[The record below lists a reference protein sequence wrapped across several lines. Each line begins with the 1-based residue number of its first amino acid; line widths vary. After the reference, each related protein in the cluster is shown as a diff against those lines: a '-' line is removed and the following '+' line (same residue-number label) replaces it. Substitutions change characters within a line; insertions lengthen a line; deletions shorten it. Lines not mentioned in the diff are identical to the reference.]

1 MKRVNAFCTAILMT
15 WGAVFVTPSAVNADD
30 AVPDFTQP
38 FTITFSNAASA
49 KDMQLFTNTYAS
61 KAYVSEESLPYLRT
75 ATQQFGATTKYYADL
90 YYRKSDTEPTYGYL
104 DFNPGKY
111 ITDLTIK
118 GCRLQVPIA
127 EKVCCSKI
135 VLEARTD
142 VEAGVSVRVS
152 TEKGDNDDFPGSYYE
167 DVNVAYS
174 DEFAYYTVTF
184 PLDHWVDN
192 PGYEDWTGNYFI
204 KLDRYADEAKTTLA
218 HCEIRSITIVPS
230 GSDWTPPGETVK
242 TPVSLTVA
250 GSTGEAGTD
259 CYYRQLDEYRMD
271 GDLVSTDYPKAFFIP
286 IPVVRDA
293 AGKTVTDITAFDFD
307 IAIAPIPYGD
317 EGRVSEAPE
326 QFVPD
331 ENMILG
337 AHARIDG
344 FYLMPRE
351 AGCFTVRMSLKGDC
365 GYTAAP
371 IEKRLELAPSIQGMH
386 INESYYFVGGIVD
399 GMNCEPGFYPFSNLG
414 ENVDGTPLHPWSDAI
429 MGHKE
434 ENVDIYYRFD
444 KSVSSQFRR
453 AGESGNG
460 TLGALPTES
469 HTLYSDAAGV
479 DLTGGNSVNVIL
491 HKNGAYSEAVN
502 YMYFPAIYDSVTGID
517 RVEADFDEGSECWY
531 TLTGARVSDISK
543 APSGFYIR
551 RNGTQSGVVRR

>member
-30 AVPDFTQP
+30 AVVPDFTQP

-49 KDMQLFTNTYAS
+49 KDMRLLTNTYAS
-61 KAYVSEESLPYLRT
+61 KAYVSEESLPYLYT
-75 ATQQFGATTKYYADL
+75 ATNNFGATTIKYADL
-90 YYRKSDTEPTYGYL
+90 YYRKSDTEPAYGYL
-104 DFNPGKY
+104 DFNSGEY
-111 ITDLTIK
+111 NTGIL
-118 GCRLQVPIA
+118 GSRLQVPIA
-127 EKVCCSKI
+127 KKIRCSKI
-135 VLEARTD
+135 ILEARTD
-142 VEAGVSVRVS
+142 VKAGVSVRVS
-152 TEKGDNDDFPGSYYE
+152 TEKDADDIYEDSYYE
-167 DVNVAYS
+167 DVNVAYG

-184 PLDHWVDN
+184 PVGFWENHQTYPDGRN
-192 PGYEDWTGNYFI
+192 SYFI

-230 GSDWTPPGETVK
+230 GSDWTPPGEIVK

-286 IPVVRDA
+286 MPVVRDA
-293 AGKTVTDITAFDFD
+293 AGETVPDITAFDFD
-307 IAIAPIPYGD
+307 IAIDPIPYGD
-317 EGRVSEAPE
+317 EGRVSEAPV

-337 AHARIDG
+337 AHARTDG

-351 AGCFTVRMSLKGDC
+351 AGCFNVSISLKGDC
-365 GYTAAP
+365 GYTAEP

-414 ENVDGTPLHPWSDAI
+414 EDIDGSPLHPWSDAT

-434 ENVDIYYRFD
+434 ENVDIYYIFD
-444 KSVSSQFRR
+444 KNVSSQLRR

-469 HTLYSDAAGV
+469 HTLYDDAAGV
-479 DLTGGNSVNVIL
+479 DLTGGNSVNIIL
-491 HKNGAYSEAVN
+491 HKNGAYSESVN

-517 RVEADFDEGSECWY
+517 GVEADFDAGSECWY
-531 TLTGARVSDISK
+531 TLTGARVSDITK